1 MFLCAVYICLGF
13 LLIMSTASESI
24 TTKNIPMIFLPWIVW
39 LLGCVFYFYEFL
51 LQVSPSVMGTELMRD
66 FSITG
71 QTLGVLSGFY
81 YYSYTPMQLP
91 CGILMD
97 RFGPHRMLTLATIIC
112 ALSTLAFSMTDNL
125 LTAFMAR
132 LMIGF
137 GSAFA
142 AVGTMKLASNWFSTK
157 RFALLTG
164 LMVTIGMLGAIG
176 GEAPLALLV
185 DHYGW
190 RQSMFGIG
198 VTGLVLAFCIFVIV
212 KDHPVQSLD
221 SFVDVETIEQVSMLR
236 SLFVLVKNKQLWLV
250 AIYGSLMFMATPV
263 FCGLW
268 GVPFLMLKMDIV
280 KATAAN
286 YVSLV
291 FIGWAIASPLWGI
304 YSNRIG
310 LRKPPLYIGA
320 IGAVISSMLFIYAPI
335 NASWIME
342 FLLFAFGIFSAG
354 FLPSFSVAKELCSK
368 HYVATG
374 LGFMNMFNMI
384 GIAFSQPFIGY
395 VLDKMWQG
403 DLVNNVRIYPLE
415 AYYKGLAILPIGML
429 LALLILP
436 FIRETHC
443 RAVEDSV

>member
-1 MFLCAVYICLGF
+1 MFA
-13 LLIMSTASESI
+13 ASESI
-24 TTKNIPMIFLPWIVW
+24 TFKYIPITFLPWVVW
-39 LLGCVFYFYEFL
+39 VLGCVFYFYEFL

-66 FSITG
+66 FAITG

-81 YYSYTPMQLP
+81 YYAYTPMQLP

-97 RFGPHRMLTLATIIC
+97 RFGPHRLLTFATIIC
-112 ALSTLAFSMTDNL
+112 AVSTIAFSMTDNL
-125 LTAFMAR
+125 LTAFVAR

-164 LMVTIGMLGAIG
+164 LMVTIGMMGAIG
-176 GEAPLALLV
+176 GEAPLAMLV
-185 DHYGW
+185 DHFGW

-198 VTGLVLAFCIFVIV
+198 IAGLFLAFLIFIII
-212 KDHPVQSLD
+212 KDQPIQQTD
-221 SFVDVETIEQVSMLR
+221 SSAAHDAIEQAPMLR
-236 SLFVLVKNKQLWLV
+236 SLVVLLKNKQLWLV

-268 GVPFLMLKMDIV
+268 GVPFLMLKMNIV

-291 FIGWAIASPLWGI
+291 FIGWAIASPVWGVF
-304 YSNRIG
+304 SNRIG

-320 IGAVISSMLFIYAPI
+320 IGAVITSMLFIYAPI
-335 NASWIME
+335 KAPWIME
-342 FLLFAFGIFSAG
+342 CLLFAFGIFSAG

-395 VLDKMWQG
+395 VLDRMWTG
-403 DLVNNVRIYPLE
+403 ELINNVRIYSLE
-415 AYYKGLAILPIGML
+415 SYYIGLAILPIGMF

-436 FIRETHC
+436 FVRETYC
-443 RAVEDSV
+443 RAVEEAV

>member
-1 MFLCAVYICLGF
+1 
-13 LLIMSTASESI
+13 MSTAF
-24 TTKNIPMIFLPWIVW
+24 KNITIKTSSRAFLPWVVW
-39 LLGCVFYFYEFL
+39 ILSCVFYFYEFL
-51 LQVSPSVMGTELMRD
+51 LQVSPGVMGTELMRD

-97 RFGPHRMLTLATIIC
+97 RFGPHRMLTFATIIC
-112 ALSTLAFSMTDNL
+112 AVSTIAFSITDNL
-125 LTAFMAR
+125 LTAFIAR

-157 RFALLTG
+157 RFAFLTG

-198 VTGLVLAFCIFVIV
+198 IAGLFLTFFIFTIVRDQSAQQIDSSTGHNAIQQAPML
-212 KDHPVQSLD
+212 HSL
-221 SFVDVETIEQVSMLR
+221 L
-236 SLFVLVKNKQLWLV
+236 SLLKNNQLWLV

-268 GVPFLMLKMDIV
+268 GVPFLMLKMNIV
-280 KATAAN
+280 KAVAAN

-291 FIGWAIASPLWGI
+291 FVGWAIASPLWGI
-304 YSNRIG
+304 FSSRIG
-310 LRKPPLYIGA
+310 LRKPPLYIGSV
-320 IGAVISSMLFIYAPI
+320 GALLTSMLFIYAPI
-335 NASWIME
+335 KTSWVME
-342 FLLFAFGIFSAG
+342 CLLVTFGVFSAA

-368 HYVATG
+368 HHVATG

-395 VLDKMWQG
+395 ILDRMWNGEQ
-403 DLVNNVRIYPLE
+403 VNNVRIYSLD
-415 AYYKGLAILPIGML
+415 AYYVGLAILPIGL
-429 LALLILP
+429 FLALLTLP
-436 FIRETHC
+436 FIRETYCHS
-443 RAVEDSV
+443 VEEAA

>member
-1 MFLCAVYICLGF
+1 MY
-13 LLIMSTASESI
+13 TASESI
-24 TTKNIPMIFLPWIVW
+24 TIKNIPITFLPWVVW
-39 LLGCVFYFYEFL
+39 ILGCFFYFYEFL
-51 LQVSPSVMGTELMRD
+51 LQVSPGVMGTELMRD

-97 RFGPHRMLTLATIIC
+97 RFGPHRMLTFATIIC
-112 ALSTLAFSMTDNL
+112 AVSTIAFSMTDSL
-125 LTAFMAR
+125 YTAFIAR

-137 GSAFA
+137 GSSFA

-176 GEAPLALLV
+176 GEAPLAMLV
-185 DHYGW
+185 DNYGW

-198 VTGLVLAFCIFVIV
+198 VAGLFLAFFIFIIIKDQPVQQNDSSTANVAI
-212 KDHPVQSLD
+212 DHPPLLS
-221 SFVDVETIEQVSMLR
+221 
-236 SLFVLVKNKQLWLV
+236 SLFILLQNKQIWLV
-250 AIYGSLMFMATPV
+250 AIYGSLMFTATPV

-268 GVPFLMLKMDIV
+268 GVPFLMLKMNIA
-280 KATAAN
+280 KAIAAN

-291 FIGWAIASPLWGI
+291 FIGWAIASPLWGV

-320 IGAVISSMLFIYAPI
+320 VGALTTSMLFIYAPI
-335 NASWIME
+335 KAPWIME
-342 FLLFAFGIFSAG
+342 CLLFAFGIFSAG
-354 FLPSFSVAKELCSK
+354 FLPSFSIAKELCSK

-384 GIAFSQPFIGY
+384 GIALSQPFIGY
-395 VLDKMWQG
+395 VLDKMWTG
-403 DLVNNVRIYPLE
+403 ELVNNVRIYSLE
-415 AYYKGLAILPIGML
+415 AYYIGLAILPIGMF

-436 FIRETHC
+436 FLHETYC
-443 RAVEDSV
+443 RAVEEQ

>member
-1 MFLCAVYICLGF
+1 
-13 LLIMSTASESI
+13 MSAASKS
-24 TTKNIPMIFLPWIVW
+24 TTVNTSAPVFLPWIVW
-39 LLGCVFYFYEFL
+39 ILGCTFYFYEFL
-51 LQVSPSVMGTELMRD
+51 LQVSPGVMGSELMRD

-81 YYSYTPMQLP
+81 YYAYTPMQLP

-97 RFGPHRMLTLATIIC
+97 RFGPHRMLTIATVVC
-112 ALSTLAFSMTDNL
+112 ALSTIAFSMTDSL
-125 LTAFMAR
+125 YTAYTAR

-185 DHYGW
+185 DHFGW
-190 RQSMFGIG
+190 RKSMLSIGI
-198 VTGLVLAFCIFVIV
+198 TGLFLALSIFIIV
-212 KDHPVQSLD
+212 KDNPKQQLDSSLD
-221 SFVDVETIEQVSMLR
+221 QDAIKQAPMLA
-236 SLFVLVKNKQLWLV
+236 SLFILLKNSQLWLV

-268 GVPFLMLKMDIV
+268 GVPFLMLKMNIT
-280 KATAAN
+280 KAVAAN

-291 FIGWAIASPLWGI
+291 FVGWAIASPLWGI
-304 YSNRIG
+304 FSNHIG

-320 IGAVISSMLFIYAPI
+320 VGALSTSLIFIFAPI
-335 NASWIME
+335 QTSWIME
-342 FLLFAFGIFSAG
+342 TLLFAFGLFSAG
-354 FLPSFSVAKELCSK
+354 FLPSFSVAKELCNK

-395 VLDKMWQG
+395 VLDRMWTG
-403 DLVNNVRIYPLE
+403 DLVNNVRIYSLH
-415 AYYKGLAILPIGML
+415 AYHTGLSILPLGML

-436 FIRETHC
+436 FIRETYC
-443 RAVEDSV
+443 LAVEDNR